1 MVVKNAIGELLKVWT
16 KIYDLCTPVEA
27 KAVAI
32 LWALKFKL
40 A

>member
-16 KIYDLCTPVEA
+16 KIYDLCTPIEA
-27 KAVAI
+27 KKVVI